1 MNRTD
6 GLKESARARA
16 LLVDDDPVMRILVK
30 EALEQCGLVVD
41 EAEDGKEALSAY
53 EKARPDIVLM
63 DVMMPV
69 MDGFEACKHLRGMPE
84 GDRTPVIMVTGLDDL
99 YSITRAYEVGAT
111 DFVTKPI
118 NAVVLSHR
126 VRYMLRASLALGDL
140 RLAKESA
147 EAANRAKS
155 EFLANMSH
163 EIRTPMNSILGMA
176 DLLAETALEPTQSD
190 YLETIRRAGAAL
202 LILINDI
209 LDLSKVE
216 AGQFTLE
223 AIAFNMHELLS
234 TSIDLFAKRARD
246 KGIDL
251 RYQMAPDVP
260 MDVIGDPH
268 RLRQILINL
277 FGNAIKFTE
286 RGEIDVLV
294 EVDNG
299 SQGGDRVTDVRNGT
313 KAAEC
318 LLRFSVRDT
327 GIGIPPEKHDLVFES
342 FAQADSST
350 TRKYGGSGL
359 GLAIAKR
366 LADLMGGSMW
376 LQSELHHGSVF
387 SFTARVGLPMETTGS
402 QLAPAIVLQGKR
414 IAVIDDD
421 PSSSGALRS
430 TLTGW
435 GAMVDLLTSGGDSAV
450 DDMTRAHQAGR
461 PYDVVLLSARLPGS
475 GGFSVVEALVKIP
488 TNPEQI
494 IMLLHSNGRSDDMT
508 RCHDLGL
515 GGYLVQPLQ
524 HTDLLHAIQSVLE
537 RTTDKAIRKSLGVA
551 PDLHP
556 SLRILL
562 AEDSPD
568 NRTLILAYLKQT
580 PHTVEVAENGSIAVE
595 KWKAQRFD
603 IVLMDVQMPVMDG
616 YAATRRIREL
626 EAEQERSTFRVEAS
640 NLEPRT
646 SNSCPG
652 PSTLEPSR
660 RVPIIALTAHAR
672 HEDVENSRAAGC
684 TAHLTKPIKKPTL
697 LSALAEYVHHEVTQ

>member
-1 MNRTD
+1 MNATE
-6 GLKESARARA
+6 GFKEPAQARA
-16 LLVDDDPVMRILVK
+16 LLVDDDPVMRLLVK

-41 EAEDGKEALSAY
+41 EAEDGQEALSAY
-53 EKARPDIVLM
+53 EKARPDIILM
-63 DVMMPV
+63 DVMMPRL
-69 MDGFEACKHLRGMPE
+69 DGFETCRHLRGMPE
-84 GDRTPVIMVTGLDDL
+84 GDRTPVMMVTGLDDL
-99 YSITRAYEVGAT
+99 DSITRAYEAGAT

-176 DLLAETALEPTQSD
+176 DLLAETALDSTQSD

-223 AIAFNMHELLS
+223 AIPFNMHELLS

-251 RYQMAPDVP
+251 RYRMTPDVP
-260 MDVIGDPH
+260 MNVIGDPH

-294 EVDNG
+294 DVDSDG
-299 SQGGDRVTDVRNGT
+299 HAAEMETSGANGT
-313 KAAEC
+313 EASGC

-376 LQSELHHGSVF
+376 LQSELHQGSVF
-387 SFTARVGLPMETTGS
+387 SFTARVGLPAPSIANELS
-402 QLAPAIVLQGKR
+402 QAIVMQGR
-414 IAVIDDD
+414 RLAVIDDD
-421 PSSSGALRS
+421 LSGAAALRS
-430 TLTGW
+430 LLTGW
-435 GAMVDLLTSGGDSAV
+435 GAMVEVLPSGEAALDG
-450 DDMTRAHQAGR
+450 MTRAQQSGR
-461 PYDVVLLSARLPGS
+461 PYDLVLLSARLSGS
-475 GGFSVVEALVKIP
+475 GGFELVEALLKVP
-488 TNPEQI
+488 MRPQQI
-494 IMLLHSNGRSDDMT
+494 IMLLQTNGRSGDIA

-515 GGYLVQPLQ
+515 GGYVFKPPQ
-524 HTDLLHAIQSVLE
+524 HKDLLQ
-537 RTTDKAIRKSLGVA
+537 AIRPALESRSLSDETRGKRLQAASGV
-551 PDLHP
+551 HP

-580 PHTVEVAENGSIAVE
+580 PHSIEVAENGSIAVE

-603 IVLMDVQMPVMDG
+603 LVLMDVQMPVMDG
-616 YAATRRIREL
+616 YAATRAIRES
-626 EAEQERSTFRVEAS
+626 ERANGSPPT
-640 NLEPRT
+640 
-646 SNSCPG
+646 
-652 PSTLEPSR
+652 
-660 RVPIIALTAHAR
+660 PIIALTAHAR
-672 HEDVENSRAAGC
+672 QEDVENSRAAGC

-697 LSALAEYVHHEVTQ
+697 LSALAEYVNNEVTR

>member
-1 MNRTD
+1 VNVTD
-6 GLKESARARA
+6 GVKDTVQARA
-16 LLVDDDPVMRILVK
+16 LLVDDDPVMRMLVK
-30 EALEQCGLVVD
+30 EALEQCGLLVD
-41 EAEDGKEALSAY
+41 EAEDGKEALWAY

-63 DVMMPV
+63 DVMMPL

-84 GDRTPVIMVTGLDDL
+84 GDRTPIIMVTGLDDL
-99 YSITRAYEVGAT
+99 DSITRAYEVGAT

-176 DLLAETALEPTQSD
+176 DLLAETPLAPTQSD

-216 AGQFTLE
+216 SGQFTLE
-223 AIAFNMHELLS
+223 AIPFNMHELLS

-251 RYQMAPDVP
+251 RYRMTPDVP
-260 MDVIGDPH
+260 MNVVGDPH

-294 EVDNG
+294 EVDGDGHAIDTATEAPNG
-299 SQGGDRVTDVRNGT
+299 R
-313 KAAEC
+313 KASEC

-376 LQSELHHGSVF
+376 LQSELNQGSVF
-387 SFTARVGLPMETTGS
+387 SFTARVGLPR
-402 QLAPAIVLQGKR
+402 QAPGGELSPTIALQGKR
-414 IAVIDDD
+414 IVVIDDD
-421 PSSSGALRS
+421 PSVSRALGSLLTSWGAL
-430 TLTGW
+430 L
-435 GAMVDLLTSGGDSAV
+435 DLLTTGDAAL
-450 DDMTRAHQAGR
+450 DHMTRAHQTGR
-461 PYDVVLLSARLPGS
+461 PYDVVLLSARLSGT
-475 GGFSVVEALVKIP
+475 GGFSLAEALMKVPIRP
-488 TNPEQI
+488 QQI
-494 IMLLHSNGRSDDMT
+494 IMMLQSNGRSGDIA

-515 GGYLVQPLQ
+515 AGYLCKPPQYK
-524 HTDLLHAIQSVLE
+524 DLLHAIRSVLAD
-537 RTTDKAIRKSLGVA
+537 TSSTDKAIGKLLGGSSA
-551 PDLHP
+551 LHP

-580 PHTVEVAENGSIAVE
+580 PHSVEVAENGSIAVE
-595 KWKAQRFD
+595 KWKAERFD
-603 IVLMDVQMPVMDG
+603 LVLMDVQMPVMDG
-616 YAATRRIREL
+616 YAATRAIRDT
-626 EAEQERSTFRVEAS
+626 ERTRG
-640 NLEPRT
+640 
-646 SNSCPG
+646 CP
-652 PSTLEPSR
+652 P
-660 RVPIIALTAHAR
+660 VPIIALTAHAR
-672 HEDVENSRAAGC
+672 REDVENSQAAGC

-697 LSALAEYVHHEVTQ
+697 LSALAEYVHHEVAQ

>member
-6 GLKESARARA
+6 GLKETARARA

-99 YSITRAYEVGAT
+99 HSITRAYEVGAT

-176 DLLAETALEPTQSD
+176 DLLAETPLEPTQSD

-260 MDVIGDPH
+260 MNVIGDPH

-299 SQGGDRVTDVRNGT
+299 SQAGERVTDVRNGT

-402 QLAPAIVLQGKR
+402 ELAPAIVLQGKR

-421 PSSSGALRS
+421 HSSSGALRS

-435 GAMVDLLTSGGDSAV
+435 GAMVDLLTSGDSAV
-450 DDMTRAHQAGR
+450 VDMTRAHQAGR
-461 PYDVVLLSARLPGS
+461 PYDVVLLSARLAGS
-475 GGFSVVEALVKIP
+475 GGFSVAEALVKVS

-508 RCHDLGL
+508 RCHELGL
-515 GGYLVQPLQ
+515 GGYVIQPLQ
-524 HTDLLHAIQSVLE
+524 HTELLHAIQSVLE
-537 RTTDKAIRKSLGVA
+537 RTTDKAIRKSLGAA

-568 NRTLILAYLKQT
+568 NRTLILEYLKQT

-626 EAEQERSTFRVEAS
+626 EAEQERSTFSVEAS

>member
-1 MNRTD
+1 MNATE
-6 GLKESARARA
+6 GFKEPAQARA
-16 LLVDDDPVMRILVK
+16 LLVDDDPVMRLLVK

-41 EAEDGKEALSAY
+41 EAEDGQEALSAY
-53 EKARPDIVLM
+53 EKARPDIILM
-63 DVMMPV
+63 DVMMPRL
-69 MDGFEACKHLRGMPE
+69 DGFETCRHLRGMPE
-84 GDRTPVIMVTGLDDL
+84 GDRTPVMMVTGLDDL
-99 YSITRAYEVGAT
+99 DSITRAYEAGAT

-176 DLLAETALEPTQSD
+176 DLLAETALDSTQSD

-223 AIAFNMHELLS
+223 AIPFNMHELLS

-251 RYQMAPDVP
+251 RYRMTPDVP
-260 MDVIGDPH
+260 MNVIGDPH

-294 EVDNG
+294 DVD
-299 SQGGDRVTDVRNGT
+299 SGGQPAEMKTSGANGT
-313 KAAEC
+313 EASGC

-376 LQSELHHGSVF
+376 LQSELHQGSVF
-387 SFTARVGLPMETTGS
+387 SFTARVGLPVQSIANELS
-402 QLAPAIVLQGKR
+402 QAIVMQGR
-414 IAVIDDD
+414 RLAVIDDD
-421 PSSSGALRS
+421 VSSAAALRS
-430 TLTGW
+430 LLTVW
-435 GAMVDLLTSGGDSAV
+435 GAMVEVLTSGEAALEG
-450 DDMTRAHQAGR
+450 MTRAQQSGR
-461 PYDVVLLSARLPGS
+461 PYDLALLSARLSGS
-475 GGFSVVEALVKIP
+475 GGFELVEALLKVP
-488 TNPEQI
+488 MRPQQI
-494 IMLLHSNGRSDDMT
+494 IMLLQTNGRSGDIA

-515 GGYLVQPLQ
+515 GGYVFKPPQ
-524 HTDLLHAIQSVLE
+524 HKDLLQ
-537 RTTDKAIRKSLGVA
+537 AIRPA
-551 PDLHP
+551 
-556 SLRILL
+556 
-562 AEDSPD
+562 
-568 NRTLILAYLKQT
+568 
-580 PHTVEVAENGSIAVE
+580 
-595 KWKAQRFD
+595 
-603 IVLMDVQMPVMDG
+603 
-616 YAATRRIREL
+616 L
-626 EAEQERSTFRVEAS
+626 ESRS
-640 NLEPRT
+640 
-646 SNSCPG
+646 
-652 PSTLEPSR
+652 
-660 RVPIIALTAHAR
+660 
-672 HEDVENSRAAGC
+672 
-684 TAHLTKPIKKPTL
+684 
-697 LSALAEYVHHEVTQ
+697 

>member
-1 MNRTD
+1 
-6 GLKESARARA
+6 
-16 LLVDDDPVMRILVK
+16 
-30 EALEQCGLVVD
+30 
-41 EAEDGKEALSAY
+41 
-53 EKARPDIVLM
+53 M
-63 DVMMPV
+63 DVMMPL
-69 MDGFEACKHLRGMPE
+69 MDGFEACKHLREMPE

-99 YSITRAYEVGAT
+99 DSITRAYEVGAT

-176 DLLAETALEPTQSD
+176 DLLAETPLESTQSD

-223 AIAFNMHELLS
+223 AISFNMHELLS

-251 RYQMAPDVP
+251 RYRMTPDVP
-260 MDVIGDPH
+260 MNVVGDPH

-277 FGNAIKFTE
+277 FGNAIKFTD

-294 EVDNG
+294 EVDSDSHG
-299 SQGGDRVTDVRNGT
+299 ADRLTEVRNGT
-313 KAAEC
+313 KVSEC

-376 LQSELHHGSVF
+376 LQSELHQGSVF
-387 SFTARVGLPMETTGS
+387 SFTARVGLPLQTTGGELS
-402 QLAPAIVLQGKR
+402 PAIALQGKR

-421 PSSSGALRS
+421 PSGSGALR
-430 TLTGW
+430 TMLTGW
-435 GAMVDLLTSGGDSAV
+435 GAMVDLLTSGDSAV
-450 DDMTRAHQAGR
+450 DDMTQAHQAGR
-461 PYDVVLLSARLPGS
+461 PYDLVLLSARLSGT
-475 GGFSVVEALVKIP
+475 GGFPVAEALVKVPIRP
-488 TNPEQI
+488 QQI
-494 IMLLHSNGRSDDMT
+494 IMLLQSNGRSGDIT

-515 GGYLVQPLQ
+515 GGYLFKPP
-524 HTDLLHAIQSVLE
+524 HHKDLLHAIRSVLE
-537 RTTDKAIRKSLGVA
+537 DTSSTDKAIGKSLGAA
-551 PDLHP
+551 PALHP

-580 PHTVEVAENGSIAVE
+580 PHSVEVAENGSIAVE
-595 KWKAQRFD
+595 KWKAERFD
-603 IVLMDVQMPVMDG
+603 LVLMDVQMPVMDG
-616 YAATRRIREL
+616 YAATRAIRET
-626 EAEQERSTFRVEAS
+626 ERTRG
-640 NLEPRT
+640 
-646 SNSCPG
+646 CP
-652 PSTLEPSR
+652 P
-660 RVPIIALTAHAR
+660 VPIIALTAHAR

-697 LSALAEYVHHEVTQ
+697 LSALAEYVHNEVTQ

>member
-1 MNRTD
+1 MNATE
-6 GLKESARARA
+6 GLKDSAHARA
-16 LLVDDDPVMRILVK
+16 LLVDDDPVMRMLVK

-41 EAEDGKEALSAY
+41 EAEDGTEALSAY

-63 DVMMPV
+63 DVMMPL

-99 YSITRAYEVGAT
+99 DSITRAYEVGAT

-176 DLLAETALEPTQSD
+176 DLLAETHLEPTQSD

-223 AIAFNMHELLS
+223 AIPFNMHELLS

-251 RYQMAPDVP
+251 RYRMSPDVP
-260 MDVIGDPH
+260 MNVIGDPH

-294 EVDNG
+294 EVD
-299 SQGGDRVTDVRNGT
+299 SEDRMGEDRNGA
-313 KAAEC
+313 KSAEC

-366 LADLMGGSMW
+366 LADLMGGAMW
-376 LQSELHHGSVF
+376 LESELHHGSVF
-387 SFTARVGLPMETTGS
+387 SFTARVGLPLQTTGTDS
-402 QLAPAIVLQGKR
+402 LPAIVLQGKR

-430 TLTGW
+430 MLTGW
-435 GAMVDLLTSGGDSAV
+435 GATVELLANGDGAV
-450 DDMTRAHQAGR
+450 DDMMQAHQAGR
-461 PYDVVLLSARLPGS
+461 PYDLMFLSARLSGT
-475 GGFSVVEALVKIP
+475 GGFSVAEALVKAAARP
-488 TNPEQI
+488 QQI
-494 IMLLHSNGRSDDMT
+494 LMLLQSNGRTGDMT
-508 RCHDLGL
+508 RCHELGL
-515 GGYLVQPLQ
+515 GGYLFKPPQ
-524 HTDLLHAIQSVLE
+524 HKDLLHAIRSVLQE
-537 RTTDKAIRKSLGVA
+537 TPSTAKTMGKSFEAV

-595 KWKAQRFD
+595 KWKAQQFD
-603 IVLMDVQMPVMDG
+603 LVLMDVQMPVMDG
-616 YAATRRIREL
+616 YAATRAIRDS
-626 EAEQERSTFRVEAS
+626 ERSRG
-640 NLEPRT
+640 
-646 SNSCPG
+646 CP
-652 PSTLEPSR
+652 P
-660 RVPIIALTAHAR
+660 VPIIALTAHAR

-697 LSALAEYVHHEVTQ
+697 LSALSEYVHHEVTQ

>member
-1 MNRTD
+1 MNATEGFKD
-6 GLKESARARA
+6 SAQARA
-16 LLVDDDPVMRILVK
+16 LLVDDDPVMRMLVK
-30 EALEQCGLVVD
+30 EALEQCGLIVD
-41 EAEDGKEALSAY
+41 EAEDGQEALSVY
-53 EKARPDIVLM
+53 EQAKPDIVLM
-63 DVMMPV
+63 DVMMPL

-99 YSITRAYEVGAT
+99 DSITRAYEVGAT

-176 DLLAETALEPTQSD
+176 DLLAETPLEPTQSD

-223 AIAFNMHELLS
+223 AIPFNMHELLS

-251 RYQMAPDVP
+251 RYRMTPDVP
-260 MDVIGDPH
+260 MNVIGDPH

-294 EVDNG
+294 EVDSESPVAG
-299 SQGGDRVTDVRNGT
+299 RMTEGRNGM
-313 KAAEC
+313 KASEC

-376 LQSELHHGSVF
+376 LQSELHRGSVF
-387 SFTARVGLPMETTGS
+387 SFTARVGLSMQPTGVEFS
-402 QLAPAIVLQGKR
+402 PAIVLQGKR

-421 PSSSGALRS
+421 PASSNTLRS
-430 TLTGW
+430 MLTGW
-435 GAMVDLLTSGGDSAV
+435 GAMVELLTSGDSAP
-450 DDMTRAHQAGR
+450 DDLARAYQAGR
-461 PYDVVLLSARLPGS
+461 PYDLVLLSARLSGT
-475 GGFSVVEALVKIP
+475 GGFPVAEALVKALASP
-488 TNPEQI
+488 QRI
-494 IMLLHSNGRSDDMT
+494 IMLLQSNGRTGDIT

-515 GGYLVQPLQ
+515 GGYLFKPPQQ
-524 HTDLLHAIQSVLE
+524 KELLVAIRSALE
-537 RTTDKAIRKSLGVA
+537 DTPSTDKAMGKAIGAA

-595 KWKAQRFD
+595 KWNAQRFD
-603 IVLMDVQMPVMDG
+603 LVLMDVQMPVMDG
-616 YAATRRIREL
+616 YAATKAIRES
-626 EAEQERSTFRVEAS
+626 ERTRG
-640 NLEPRT
+640 
-646 SNSCPG
+646 CP
-652 PSTLEPSR
+652 P
-660 RVPIIALTAHAR
+660 VPIIALTAHAR

-697 LSALAEYVHHEVTQ
+697 LSALAEFAHHEVTSE